1 MATDFERIREAL
13 NAGDKATARALLPP
27 LIKTRPTADLWV
39 MAARACETREDT
51 IKCLRKALALDPYHN
66 RANTLLLKVE
76 SMNAPTAAEWER
88 LTTRETPR
96 TAQPAPTIQKQ
107 IKRKRKM
114 TTWRW
119 ITLISFILL
128 GSACSLFTLNMVG
141 LIKGVFTTATILTG
155 GPTPVAAI
163 EGIPLAQIQNAP
175 AIVPSSHREE
185 IGQRS
190 SEDDRAVRTTT
201 GGQDTDVLEHGYLH
215 EYTFEA
221 TGGSEYAIYVQF
233 LSFAANRV
241 SRNVVVLRPDGT
253 DAGAGCQ
260 RGQILEG
267 DNNITLI
274 CHIDTAGT
282 WNVRILGRDGESVG
296 VYFIGIE
303 RMARTG

>member
-39 MAARACETREDT
+39 MAARACETREDA
-51 IKCLRKALALDPYHN
+51 IKCLRKALELDPYHN
-66 RANTLLLKVE
+66 RANTLLLKIE
-76 SMNAPTAAEWER
+76 SMNAPTAADWER
-88 LTTRETPR
+88 LTTPVTSPIVE
-96 TAQPAPTIQKQ
+96 KQ
-107 IKRKRKM
+107 VKRKRKM

-119 ITLISFILL
+119 ITLISFLLL

-163 EGIPLAQIQNAP
+163 EGIPLSQIQNAP
-175 AIVPSSHREE
+175 AVVPSSHREE

-190 SEDDRAVRTTT
+190 NEEDRAIRTTT

-221 TGGSEYAIYVQF
+221 TRGSEYAIYIQF

-253 DAGAGCQ
+253 DAGTDCQ

-274 CHIDTAGT
+274 CHIDMAGT
-282 WNVRILGRDGESVG
+282 WSVRILGRDGESVG

-303 RMARTG
+303 RMQRS

>member
-1 MATDFERIREAL
+1 MTTDFERIREAL

-39 MAARACETREDT
+39 MAARACESKADA
-51 IKCLRKALALDPYHN
+51 IKCLRKALDLDPYHN
-66 RANTLLLKVE
+66 RANTLLLQIEKID
-76 SMNAPTAAEWER
+76 APTSAEWER
-88 LTTRETPR
+88 LTAPPRPRAKTTPVE
-96 TAQPAPTIQKQ
+96 QG
-107 IKRKRKM
+107 KRKRRM

-119 ITLISFILL
+119 ITLISFFLL

-141 LIKGVFTTATILTG
+141 LIKGVVTTATILTG

-163 EGIPLAQIQNAP
+163 QGIPIGQIQDAP
-175 AIVPSSHREE
+175 VVVPSSHREE

-221 TGGSEYAIYVQF
+221 RVGSEYAIYVQF

-253 DAGAGCQ
+253 DVGGGCQ
-260 RGQILEG
+260 RDQILEG
-267 DNNITLI
+267 DNNITLL
-274 CHIDTAGT
+274 CHIDVTGT

-303 RMARTG
+303 RMSRAG